1 MDVSA
6 PEPQVVE
13 LVPQECAIVRETV
26 PMDELPAFFSRA
38 FQRTM
43 ASAAS
48 QGRQVVGPPFGI
60 YFGMPSG
67 TVDVAAGFPV
77 DGPIEA
83 DGDVSPHQLPGGRAA
98 ELLHIGS
105 YDSLQESYGRLS
117 AWMGA
122 QNLAPGEIM
131 WESYLNEPQP
141 DDPDATRTMITWP
154 VA

>member
-1 MDVSA
+1 MDVS
-6 PEPQVVE
+6 PDPQVVE
-13 LVPQECAIVRETV
+13 LVPQESAIVRETV
-26 PMDELPAFFSRA
+26 PMDELPSFFSRA
-38 FQRTM
+38 YQLTR

-60 YFGMPSG
+60 YFGMPSD

-83 DGDVSPHQLPGGRAA
+83 DGDVSPHQLPGGRAV
-98 ELLHIGS
+98 ELLHVGP

-122 QNLAPGEIM
+122 QNLTPGEIM

-141 DDPDATRTMITWP
+141 DDPDSTRTMITWTI
-154 VA
+154 A